1 MDFQI
6 KLFRK
11 VLKKLSYVTKKEL
24 VMVCKVTSGLLLEPL
39 IEELQELQILNQDA
53 LKVLTN
59 PIFVSQFDILIL
71 FLSVAL

>member
-1 MDFQI
+1 
-6 KLFRK
+6 
-11 VLKKLSYVTKKEL
+11 
-24 VMVCKVTSGLLLEPL
+24 MVCKVMSGLLLEPL

-71 FLSVAL
+71 FFSVAL

>member
-11 VLKKLSYVTKKEL
+11 VLKRLSYVTKKEL
-24 VMVCKVTSGLLLEPL
+24 VMVCKVMSGLLLEPL

-59 PIFVSQFDILIL
+59 PISI
-71 FLSVAL
+71 